1 MSTTATTSV
10 PRRPPGPRGIPIMG
24 TSFMASRDSTQT
36 LTRWAR
42 EYGDIVYYR
51 FFDFHFYLLFHPQHV
66 EQVLLGK
73 TGNFVKGITSRAN
86 PELFGNGLLTSEGD
100 FWRRQ
105 RKLSNP
111 AFHRE
116 SLVRYAD
123 ITSEEATRLLQG
135 WKNGETRNIHNDM
148 MNVTLRIVLRSL
160 FGSDLGQSMK
170 VIEPALDA
178 IMLSSSGFHSI
189 AFFLG
194 LPTPTRA
201 RHFRA
206 VREIDR
212 VVYALIARGREKLT
226 SGEGRAANADR
237 QAAGGAKDLLTLL
250 LTARDDDGNSMS
262 DQQLRDEVITLL
274 LAGHETTALNLSW
287 AWYLLAQYPEVEEKL
302 HAELDAVL
310 AGQLPCAAD
319 LPKLQYT
326 DRVIRETLRLY
337 PPAWRVFR
345 RTEEPLAVGDY
356 ELPTGSNIVLSQW
369 VTQRDP
375 RWFSEPERFYPDR
388 WSEEAAAKLP
398 RFAYFPFGGGPRVCI
413 GAGFAM
419 MEATLLLATI
429 AQRFRM
435 HLEPNQRIE
444 PLPSITLRP
453 KNGIRVELE
462 ERATARVD
470 PSSPAKSAPTNAA
483 SA

>member
-1 MSTTATTSV
+1 MSATPTTVA
-10 PRRPPGPRGIPIMG
+10 PRRPPGPRGLPVVG

-42 EYGDIVYYR
+42 DYGDIVYYR
-51 FFDFHFYLLFHPQHV
+51 FFEFHFYALFHPQHI

-86 PELFGNGLLTSEGD
+86 PELFGNGLLTSDGE

-105 RKLSNP
+105 RRLSNP

-123 ITSEEATRLLQG
+123 ITIEEATRLLAG

-160 FGSDLGQSMK
+160 FGSDLGESMK

-178 IMLSSSGFHSI
+178 IMVSSSGFHSI
-189 AFFLG
+189 AFFLRI
-194 LPTPTRA
+194 PTPTRA

-212 VVYALIARGREKLT
+212 FVYALIARGREKL
-226 SGEGRAANADR
+226 SASRVADTER
-237 QAAGGAKDLLTLL
+237 QSAGGAKDLLTLL

-287 AWYLLAQYPEVEEKL
+287 TWYLLALHPEVEEKL
-302 HAELDAVL
+302 HAELDSVL
-310 AGQLPCAAD
+310 GGRLPCAAD
-319 LPKLQYT
+319 LPRLQYT

-337 PPAWRVFR
+337 PPAWRIFR
-345 RTEEPLAVGDY
+345 RTEEPFAVGDY
-356 ELPTGSNIVLSQW
+356 VLPPGSNIVLSQW

-388 WSEEAAAKLP
+388 WSEEAEARLP

-429 AQRFRM
+429 AQHFRM
-435 HLEPNQRIE
+435 RLAPNQRIE
-444 PLPSITLRP
+444 PLASITLRP
-453 KNGIRVELE
+453 KNGIRVELQ
-462 ERATARVD
+462 ERAPARVA
-470 PSSPAKSAPTNAA
+470 PSSPAKSAPENAA

>member
-1 MSTTATTSV
+1 MSTTATTSA

-24 TSFMASRDSTQT
+24 TSFMASRDSTRT

-42 EYGDIVYYR
+42 EYGDIIYYR
-51 FFDFHFYLLFHPQHV
+51 FFGLHFYVLLHPQHV

-73 TGNFVKGITSRAN
+73 NGNFVKGITSRAN
-86 PELFGNGLLTSEGD
+86 PELFGNGLLTSDGD

-123 ITSEEATRLLQG
+123 ITTEEATRLLQG

-160 FGSDLGQSMK
+160 FGSDLGESMK

-178 IMLSSSGFHSI
+178 IMVSSSGFHSI

-194 LPTPTRA
+194 MPTPTRA

-212 VVYALIARGREKLT
+212 VVYALIARGRDNLKRRET
-226 SGEGRAANADR
+226 RASNAG
-237 QAAGGAKDLLTLL
+237 QQTAGSAKDLLTLL
-250 LTARDDDGNSMS
+250 LTARDEDGNSMS

-287 AWYLLAQYPEVEEKL
+287 TCFLLAQHPEVEEKL

-310 AGQLPCAAD
+310 GGRLPGAAD

-326 DRVIRETLRLY
+326 DRVIREALRLY
-337 PPAWRVFR
+337 PPAWRILR
-345 RTEEPLAVGDY
+345 RTEEPFAVGDY
-356 ELPTGSNIVLSQW
+356 VLPAGSNIVLSQW
-369 VTQRDP
+369 VTQRDS
-375 RWFSEPERFYPDR
+375 RWFSEPECFYPDR
-388 WSEEAAAKLP
+388 WSEETVAKLP

-429 AQRFRM
+429 AQRFR
-435 HLEPNQRIE
+435 LRLTPNQRIE
-444 PLPSITLRP
+444 PLASITLRP
-453 KNGIRVELE
+453 KNGIRVVLE
-462 ERATARVD
+462 ERAIARVK
-470 PSSPAKSAPTNAA
+470 PAAPAKSAPTNVA

>member
-1 MSTTATTSV
+1 MSAASA
-10 PRRPPGPRGIPIMG
+10 PLAPCRPPGPRGLPIVG

-42 EYGDIVYYR
+42 DYGDIVYYR
-51 FFDFHFYLLFHPQHV
+51 FFDFRFYLLFHPQHV

-73 TGNFVKGITSRAN
+73 TGNFIKGITSRAN
-86 PELFGNGLLTSEGD
+86 PELFGNGLLTSDGD

-123 ITSEEATRLLQG
+123 ITTEEATRLLQG
-135 WKNGETRNIHNDM
+135 WKNGDSRNIHNDM

-160 FGSDLGQSMK
+160 FGSDLGESMK

-212 VVYALIARGREKLT
+212 VVYALIARGREKLEN
-226 SGEGRAANADR
+226 SEGRAANADE

-287 AWYLLAQYPEVEEKL
+287 AWYLLSQHPDVEEKL
-302 HAELDAVL
+302 HAELETVL
-310 AGQLPCAAD
+310 GGRLPCAAD
-319 LPKLQYT
+319 LPRLQYT

-337 PPAWRVFR
+337 PPAWRIFR
-345 RTEEPLAVGDY
+345 RTLEPFTVGEY
-356 ELPTGSNIVLSQW
+356 TLPAGSNIVMSQW

-375 RWFSEPERFYPDR
+375 RWFSEPDRFYPDR

-398 RFAYFPFGGGPRVCI
+398 RFAYFPFGGGLRVCI

-435 HLEPNQRIE
+435 RLEPNQRIE
-444 PLPSITLRP
+444 PLASITLRP
-453 KNGIRVELE
+453 RNGIRVELQ
-462 ERATARVD
+462 ERVPARVA
-470 PSSPAKSAPTNAA
+470 PSTPAKSAPTNAA